1 MAVLSGLK
9 KILIANRGEI
19 ACRIIRSAKKLGIK
33 TVAVYS
39 EVDLNSM
46 HVQMADEAFYIGPA
60 SAQDSY
66 LRGNKIIEAA
76 KKSNA
81 SAIHPGYGFLSEN
94 AEFAE
99 LCTNSGI
106 IFIGPPPSAIR
117 DMGIKSLAKELMG
130 NAGIPIVPGYHGN
143 DQSNDRLRQEADK
156 IGYPLMIKAVRG
168 GGGKGMRI
176 VKSETDFLNGLDSA
190 RRESLRAFGDQDVLL
205 ERYIERP
212 RHVEV
217 QVFGDKHGNY
227 VHLFERDCS
236 IQRRHQK
243 IIEQAPAPLI
253 DDYKRNELGVAG
265 VSAARAVNYVGAGT
279 VEFIL
284 DTKDST
290 FYFMEMNTR
299 LQVEHPV
306 TEMVTGVD
314 LVEWQ
319 LRVAA
324 GEPIPLKQDQLKLSG
339 YAVEARIYAENQD
352 FMPTAGKIEAISLPE
367 GENVRVETG
376 VTSGDEVT
384 VHYDPMIAK
393 LVVWHPDEKEVFSKM
408 ETSLKNFNIVG
419 IENNVDFLRTLC
431 SNKNLIDGNVHT
443 GFIEENREHL
453 NLSTPTNETVIQA
466 AMGLI
471 LYEENDLKLQP
482 TFDKN
487 DPFCILGPFRINQNC
502 KRNIKF
508 NWGNKEY
515 TAEILF
521 DNDKW
526 YHVTINNQ
534 ETVEVRGE
542 ISKSDSLMRLKLF
555 TPKKVKQCKIGK
567 TNDEIYVFSEDGNHK
582 FSVIKDEDLED
593 ESLSTEKTK
602 GEAVSPMP
610 GIIEKVNVKVG
621 DVIKKGDNV
630 AVIIAMKMEHIIK
643 AEKDGKVASIHFNA
657 GDNVPKNVPILTLEN

>member
-46 HVQMADEAFYIGPA
+46 HVHMADEAFYIGPA
-60 SAQDSY
+60 SAQESY
-66 LRGNKIIEAA
+66 LRGNKIIEVA
-76 KKSNA
+76 KKSDA

-99 LCTNSGI
+99 LCANSGI
-106 IFIGPPPSAIR
+106 IFIGPPASAIR

-143 DQSNDRLRQEADK
+143 DQSSDRLRYEADK

-176 VKSETDFLNGLDSA
+176 VKSHTDFLNGLDSA
-190 RRESLRAFGDQDVLL
+190 RRESLRAFGDEDVLL

-253 DDYKRNELGVAG
+253 DDHKRNELGGAG

-324 GEPIPLKQDQLKLSG
+324 GEPIPLSQNELKLSG

-352 FMPTAGKIEAISLPE
+352 FMPTAGKIEAISLPQ
-367 GENVRVETG
+367 GENIRVETG

-393 LVVWHPDEKEVFSKM
+393 LVVWHPDGKEVFSKM
-408 ETSLKNFNIVG
+408 ETALKNFNIVG
-419 IENNVDFLRTLC
+419 IENNVDFLRTVC
-431 SNKNLIDGNVHT
+431 SNKNLIQGNVHT
-443 GFIEENREHL
+443 GFIEENREDL
-453 NLSTPTNETVIQA
+453 KSSLPSNETVIQA
-466 AMGLI
+466 ALGLI
-471 LYEENDLKLQP
+471 LFEETDLKLRP
-482 TFDKN
+482 DFDKN
-487 DPFCILGPFRINQNC
+487 DPFCLLGPFRINHNY
-502 KRNIKF
+502 KRSIKF
-508 NWGNKEY
+508 NCGDKEY
-515 TAEILF
+515 TAEISF
-521 DNDKW
+521 DNDEW

-542 ISKSDSLMRLKLF
+542 VSNNGSFVTLKTF
-555 TPKKVKQCKIGK
+555 TPNKVMKSKIGI
-567 TNDEIYVFSEDGNHK
+567 TNDDIYVFCEDGNYK
-582 FSVIKDEDLED
+582 FSPINDEDLED
-593 ESLSTEKTK
+593 DSLSMEKSK
-602 GEAVSPMP
+602 EAVSPMP
-610 GIIEKVNVKVG
+610 GIIEKINVKVG
-621 DVIKKGDNV
+621 DVVKKGDNV
-630 AVIIAMKMEHIIK
+630 AVIIAMKMEYIIK

-657 GDNVPKNVPILTLEN
+657 GDNVAKNVPILTLEA